1 MIKNLPAS
9 SGDSGSTPGQGIK
22 IPHVLEQL
30 SPWATITEGHM
41 CSRAHTLQQEKQPQ
55 WEALELQLE
64 SSSCL
69 PQLEKSRSAVT
80 ACALQQRHRAAR
92 KNNFIFKN
100 TYIWKEGIET

>member
-1 MIKNLPAS
+1 MVKNLQAS
-9 SGDSGSTPGQGIK
+9 SGDLGSTPGQGIK
-22 IPHVLEQL
+22 IPHVVEQL
-30 SPWATITEGHM
+30 SPWATITEGYM

-64 SSSCL
+64 SSCCL
-69 PQLEKSRSAVT
+69 PQLEKSPS
-80 ACALQQRHRAAR
+80 ALQQRHRAAR